1 MVNSEDSDI
10 SDYDPSKK
18 KGSLE
23 ERMTILSIAYH
34 NLAVEHEYLNQVN
47 SKI

>member
-1 MVNSEDSDI
+1 MVSSQGSDF
-10 SDYDPSKK
+10 YNEGDPMKK

-34 NLAVEHEYLNQVN
+34 NLAVEHEFLNDYE
-47 SKI
+47 